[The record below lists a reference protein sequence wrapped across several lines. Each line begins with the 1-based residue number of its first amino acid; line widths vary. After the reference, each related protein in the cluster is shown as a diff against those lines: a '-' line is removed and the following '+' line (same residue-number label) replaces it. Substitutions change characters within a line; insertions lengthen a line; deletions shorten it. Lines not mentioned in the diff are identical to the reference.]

1 VASGG
6 PYASL
11 HLAKD
16 RQPRQHLTTQFFTGR
31 MPFLPPN
38 QQRLITKGYY
48 ENYHFLLN
56 IYQGKCIYLTSA
68 FIAIPSRQLTA
79 KSSAECSLWW
89 QPSWSLLT
97 GHLHTMCYISN
108 NSADNKIYKSTT
120 IRTTT
125 VLRPLQDNRRSPAL
139 TVKNYKSTKNNS
151 LSRLCNTNLEFLQT
165 LQSMMFSI
173 TIHFW
178 PLL

>member
-1 VASGG
+1 MYLSHKCFHCHSFQTVNC
-6 PYASL
+6 
-11 HLAKD
+11 KIV
-16 RQPRQHLTTQFFTGR
+16 GR
-31 MPFLPPN
+31 M
-38 QQRLITKGYY
+38 Q
-48 ENYHFLLN
+48 
-56 IYQGKCIYLTSA
+56 
-68 FIAIPSRQLTA
+68 
-79 KSSAECSLWW
+79 SLMATVMK
-89 QPSWSLLT
+89 LAYIT

-173 TIHFW
+173 TIHF
-178 PLL
+178 